1 MVYSILAILLSL
13 TVQQGSGQSRPEA
26 LLNRR
31 VSIDLNKATVYDVVV
46 ALRTQHAI
54 PLSFI
59 QSTRS
64 FNAKGEINIKV
75 SNGTVREALEKIKS
89 AAPDYRYGDVE
100 GHLVLYP
107 NEPKYQKAIGS
118 VSVREM
124 ERLKATYSYLDALGT
139 RWPEFKELM
148 APAMKGNP
156 KAVLY
161 TELVSIRPRV
171 TVLKGFAQLL
181 GKNQSV
187 VFTIIYWA
195 KTNQPAFF
203 FDVVADVRTHL
214 IK

>member
-1 MVYSILAILLSL
+1 MIHSILAILLGL
-13 TVQQGSGQSRPEA
+13 TVQQSLQQSEVEA

-31 VSIDLNKATVYDVVV
+31 ISVELNKATVYDLVK

-64 FNAKGEINIKV
+64 FHMKEEVNIKV
-75 SNGTVREALEKIKS
+75 SNGTVRDVLEKIKS
-89 AAPDYRYGDVE
+89 DAPDYRYGDVE

-124 ERLKATYSYLDALGT
+124 ERLKATYSYLDALRA
-139 RWPEFKELM
+139 RWPEFKDLM

-203 FDVVADVRTHL
+203 FGVVG
-214 IK
+214 

>member
-1 MVYSILAILLSL
+1 MIHSILAILLGL
-13 TVQQGSGQSRPEA
+13 TVQQSLQQSEVEA

-31 VSIDLNKATVYDVVV
+31 ISVELNKATVYDLVK

-64 FNAKGEINIKV
+64 FHMKEEVNIKV
-75 SNGTVREALEKIKS
+75 SNGTVRDVLEKIKS
-89 AAPDYRYGDVE
+89 DAPDYRYGDVE

-107 NEPKYQKAIGS
+107 NEPKYQRAIGS

-124 ERLKATYSYLDALGT
+124 ERLKATYSYLDALRA
-139 RWPEFKELM
+139 RWPEFKDLM

-203 FDVVADVRTHL
+203 FGVVG
-214 IK
+214 

>member
-1 MVYSILAILLSL
+1 MIHSILAILLGL
-13 TVQQGSGQSRPEA
+13 TVQQSLQQSEVEA

-31 VSIDLNKATVYDVVV
+31 ISVELNKATVYDLVK

-64 FNAKGEINIKV
+64 FHMKEEVNIKV
-75 SNGTVREALEKIKS
+75 SNGTVRDVLEKIKS
-89 AAPDYRYGDVE
+89 DAPDYRYGDVE

-124 ERLKATYSYLDALGT
+124 ERLKATYSYLDALRA
-139 RWPEFKELM
+139 RWPEFKDLM

-181 GKNQSV
+181 GKNQSA

-203 FDVVADVRTHL
+203 FGVVG
-214 IK
+214 

>member
-1 MVYSILAILLSL
+1 
-13 TVQQGSGQSRPEA
+13 

-31 VSIDLNKATVYDVVV
+31 ISVELNKATVYDLVK

-64 FNAKGEINIKV
+64 FHMKEEVNIKV
-75 SNGTVREALEKIKS
+75 SNGTVRDVLEKIKS
-89 AAPDYRYGDVE
+89 DAPDYRYGDVE

-124 ERLKATYSYLDALGT
+124 ERLKATYSYLDALRA
-139 RWPEFKELM
+139 RWPEFKDLM

-203 FDVVADVRTHL
+203 FGVVG
-214 IK
+214 

>member
-1 MVYSILAILLSL
+1 MIHSILAILLGL
-13 TVQQGSGQSRPEA
+13 TVQQSLQQSGVEA

-31 VSIDLNKATVYDVVV
+31 ISVELNKATVYDLVK

-64 FNAKGEINIKV
+64 FHMKEEVNIKV
-75 SNGTVREALEKIKS
+75 SNGTVRDVLEKIKS
-89 AAPDYRYGDVE
+89 DAPDYRYGDVE

-124 ERLKATYSYLDALGT
+124 ERLKATYSYLDALRA
-139 RWPEFKELM
+139 RWPEFKDLM

-203 FDVVADVRTHL
+203 FGVVG
-214 IK
+214 

>member
-1 MVYSILAILLSL
+1 MIYSILAILISLS
-13 TVQQGSGQSRPEA
+13 VQQGSGQTGAEA
-26 LLNRR
+26 LLKRR
-31 VSIDLNKATVYDVVV
+31 LSVELNKATIYDVVK

-64 FNAKGEINIKV
+64 FNAKEEIDIKV
-75 SNGTVREALEKIKS
+75 SNGTVREVLEKIKLD
-89 AAPDYRYGDVE
+89 APDYRYGSVE
-100 GHLVLYP
+100 GRLVLYP
-107 NEPKYQKAIGS
+107 NEPKYQRVVGA
-118 VSVREM
+118 VSIREM
-124 ERLKATYSYLDALGT
+124 GRLKATYSYLDALRA

-156 KAVLY
+156 KAALY
-161 TELVSIRPRV
+161 AEPVSINPKG

-195 KTNQPAFF
+195 KAGQPAFF
-203 FDVVADVRTHL
+203 FDVAQ
-214 IK
+214 

>member
-1 MVYSILAILLSL
+1 MIYSIMAILLGL
-13 TVQQGSGQSRPEA
+13 TVQQGSGQSGPDT
-26 LLNRR
+26 LLHRR
-31 VSIDLNKATVYDVVV
+31 VSVELNNATVYDVVV
-46 ALRTQHAI
+46 ALRTQHTI

-64 FNAKGEINIKV
+64 FHTKEEINIKV
-75 SNGTVREALEKIKS
+75 SNGTVRDVLEKIKS
-89 AAPDYRYGDVE
+89 DAPDYRYGDVE

-107 NEPKYQKAIGS
+107 NEPKYHKAVGS

-124 ERLKATYSYLDALGT
+124 GRLKATYSYLDALRV

-148 APAMKGNP
+148 APAMKGSP

-161 TELVSIRPRV
+161 TELVSIRPRG

-181 GKNQSV
+181 GKNQSA

-195 KTNQPAFF
+195 KANQPAFF
-203 FDVVADVRTHL
+203 FDVVG
-214 IK
+214 